1 MVTQICTKG
10 FELSR
15 GKRSLLEEHLLVGV
29 RRYID
34 RISSVIVRLADTA
47 VAGERWTCAMTIEL
61 DKGPQIDVTASAEG
75 REESI
80 DIAIH
85 KARDRLRKTVGQRNP
100 RRQSTRASTST
111 TR

>member
-1 MVTQICTKG
+1 MVTQIFTKG

-29 RRYID
+29 RRYMD
-34 RISSVIVRLADTA
+34 KISGVIVRLADTA
-47 VAGERWTCAMTIEL
+47 VAGKRWTCAMTIDL

-85 KARDRLRKTVGQRNP
+85 RARDRLRKTVGERNP
-100 RRQSTRASTST
+100 MHVSSRESTST